1 MSKYDLTK
9 KISNYLDKHLIMP
22 LLEYISVK
30 SLLSF
35 FIFMSEFS
43 EKRTL
48 VVERIQDM
56 DAKLEP
62 VKAIFSQEILKEVEQ
77 CKNTKE
83 LISSL
88 ETKYNFKPE
97 MLDDLFHAA
106 RVFYDIGNY
115 NTASEYLRI
124 VRQLVTPGSKRH
136 LDACWGR
143 LASEIL
149 VQNWNEAMEDLEKL
163 KDAIDC
169 QNDDRP
175 ASETYLMQLQQRTWM
190 LHWSL
195 FVFFNH
201 PQGKEKLIEWFM
213 QNPAHLNAI
222 QTLAPHLLRYLT
234 VCVITS
240 SDKKKKSLIRDLVYL
255 IQQESYSYRDPVTE
269 FLECLFVKFDFDGT
283 QQKLRTCETVLPN
296 DFFLTGCYEEFIEN
310 ARLLMFE
317 SFCRIHHSVEIGT
330 LAEKLNMNVDEAEKW
345 IVNLIRNA
353 RMDAKIDSQKGL
365 IVMGTQKVSPYQQVI
380 ERTKTSGSSAHKLLE
395 RLRYEKALD
404 AEVQWSLTSAHA

>member
-1 MSKYDLTK
+1 PGESDRRSKISSRTGASGLKASNPCSTSGLQDFKTLIDLTFTALQPIRDAPVATRCLGMSKYDLTK

-30 SLLSF
+30 SVYDGVSLLKTKLEVLQGTSM
-35 FIFMSEFS
+35 IDYATDTYRMLYDKDPPEEFS

-169 QNDDRP
+169 QNDDR
-175 ASETYLMQLQQRTWM
+175 
-190 LHWSL
+190 
-195 FVFFNH
+195 
-201 PQGKEKLIEWFM
+201 
-213 QNPAHLNAI
+213 
-222 QTLAPHLLRYLT
+222 
-234 VCVITS
+234 
-240 SDKKKKSLIRDLVYL
+240 
-255 IQQESYSYRDPVTE
+255 
-269 FLECLFVKFDFDGT
+269 
-283 QQKLRTCETVLPN
+283 
-296 DFFLTGCYEEFIEN
+296 
-310 ARLLMFE
+310 
-317 SFCRIHHSVEIGT
+317 
-330 LAEKLNMNVDEAEKW
+330 
-345 IVNLIRNA
+345 
-353 RMDAKIDSQKGL
+353 
-365 IVMGTQKVSPYQQVI
+365 VS
-380 ERTKTSGSSAHKLLE
+380 
-395 RLRYEKALD
+395 
-404 AEVQWSLTSAHA
+404 